1 MPVALGFVYRY
12 NNGICASVKSLDGMG
27 VKWCSSRPPDLF
39 LSISSH
45 KLLIYV
51 AIIAI
56 IMQCPCIEYGF
67 VYIDMALLVC
77 VCQVSVSRDL

>member
-1 MPVALGFVYRY
+1 M
-12 NNGICASVKSLDGMG
+12 IVKCC
-27 VKWCSSRPPDLF
+27 CSRSPDLF

-45 KLLIYV
+45 KLLIYF
-51 AIIAI
+51 AIVAI

-77 VCQVSVSRDL
+77 VCEVTFLEICDLILMFNHWGESS